1 MDPVPADSL
10 FRDPYDGSIANLLT
24 RTVEQ
29 FPDRLAV
36 QHREETRTYEAL
48 GDRVRR
54 IAGGLHEQGLEPG
67 DRVVVHLPNSV
78 AYCETI
84 WACVHAGVVASPSN
98 PQYRR
103 RELEYQLDDSDAKAV
118 VTSGAGEE
126 YAVPVAEELGLDV
139 VSADSGSEHTTL
151 DDLYDR
157 GEPTLVERDDEDIML
172 QPYTSGTTGTPKG
185 VLHTHRNY
193 RVQLV
198 HSIASYTAGP
208 VRGDSLIVLPM
219 FHLTGNNQMLASL
232 TTGRTVRLL
241 RADQWDPVEALDT
254 IAEHD
259 VPAFGGVATMFVDL
273 LEAYKA
279 EADPDRWDLSTFV
292 RAGQGGTKLPEPVH
306 EEFEAVFDVSV
317 SEGYGLTETTAAT
330 HTVSASTL
338 GDRVGSV
345 GQPVGHVRSKLV
357 DPETGAEVDGIGEE
371 GELLVKGPQVMAGYY
386 ENPEANERAFT
397 DDGWFRTG
405 DIAERD
411 RDNYYY
417 IKGREKEMILA
428 GGYNVY
434 PAEVEQ
440 TLYDHPGIHEAAV
453 VGIPDERK
461 GETVAAAVT
470 LAEGAALTPDDIRDY
485 VLEELAPY
493 KHPRVVDIVDQLPKT
508 GSGKI
513 RKVDI
518 QERLADRRD

>member
-1 MDPVPADSL
+1 MDPVPADTL
-10 FRDPYDGSIANLLT
+10 FEEPYDGSVANLLT
-24 RTVEQ
+24 RTVDQ
-29 FPDRLAV
+29 FPARPAV
-36 QHREETRTYEAL
+36 VHDGEARTYEEF
-48 GDRVRR
+48 GERVRR
-54 IAGGLHEQGLEPG
+54 IAGGLHDMGLEPG
-67 DRVVVHLPNSV
+67 DRVVVHLPNGT
-78 AYCETI
+78 AYCETV

-103 RELEYQLDDSDAKAV
+103 RELEYQLDHADARAII
-118 VTSGAGEE
+118 TSGAGEE
-126 YAVPVAEELGLDV
+126 HAAPVAGDLGVEVLSADPDSDHLTLEEL
-139 VSADSGSEHTTL
+139 AE
-151 DDLYDR
+151 R
-157 GEPTLVERDDEDIML
+157 GEPTLVARGDEEIML
-172 QPYTSGTTGTPKG
+172 QPYTSGTTGKPKG

-193 RVQLV
+193 RVQLA

-208 VRGDSLIVLPM
+208 VRGDALIVLPM
-219 FHLTGNNQMLASL
+219 FHLTGNNQMLSGL
-232 TTGRTVRLL
+232 TTGRTLRLL
-241 RADQWDPVEALDT
+241 RADQWDPERALDV

-273 LEAYKA
+273 LETYKT
-279 EADPDRWDLSTFV
+279 EPDRWDLSTFV

-317 SEGYGLTETTAAT
+317 TEGYGLTETTAAT
-330 HTVSASTL
+330 HTVPASTL

-357 DPETGAEVDGIGEE
+357 DPETGEEVDGTGEE
-371 GELLVKGPQVMAGYY
+371 GEILVKGPQVMEGYY
-386 ENPEANERAFT
+386 SDPEANQAVFT

-417 IKGREKEMILA
+417 IKGREKDMILA

-440 TLYDHPGIHEAAV
+440 TLYDHPQIHEAAV

-461 GETVAAAVT
+461 GETVAAAVS
-470 LAEGAALTPDDIRDY
+470 LTPDSDLGPDDIRQY

-493 KHPRVVDIVDQLPKT
+493 KHPRVVEIRDGLPKT

-513 RKVDI
+513 RKVDLRE
-518 QERLADRRD
+518 QLAEHRE

>member
-10 FRDPYDGSIANLLT
+10 FRAPYDGSVANLLT
-24 RTVEQ
+24 RTVDA

-36 QHREETRTYEAL
+36 QHQKETRTYEEF
-48 GDRVRR
+48 GNRVRR
-54 IAGGLHEQGLEPG
+54 IAGGLHNLGLDPD
-67 DRVVVHLPNSV
+67 DRLVVHLPNGV
-78 AYCETI
+78 PYCETI

-103 RELEYQLDDSDAKAV
+103 RELEYQLDHSDAQVV

-126 YAVPVAEELGLDV
+126 HAAPVAEDLDLEV
-139 VSADSGSEHTTL
+139 VSTDPRSDYTTL
-151 DDLYDR
+151 DDLADQ
-157 GEPTLVERDDEDIML
+157 GDQMLVEREDEDIML
-172 QPYTSGTTGTPKG
+172 QPYTSGTTGRPKG

-208 VRGDSLIVLPM
+208 VRGDALIVLPM
-219 FHLTGNNQMLASL
+219 FHLTGNNQMLAGL
-232 TTGRTVRLL
+232 TTGRTVRIL
-241 RADQWDPVEALDT
+241 RADQWDPEEALDT

-279 EADPDRWDLSTFV
+279 DPDRWDLSTFV

-306 EEFEAVFDVSV
+306 EEFESVFDVSV

-330 HTVSASTL
+330 HTISASTL

-357 DPETGAEVDGIGEE
+357 DPETGEEIEATGEE

-386 ENPEANERAFT
+386 ENPEANDEAFT

-411 RDNYYY
+411 ADNYHY
-417 IKGREKEMILA
+417 IKGREKEMILT

-440 TLYDHPGIHEAAV
+440 TLYDHPEVHEAAV

-461 GETVAAAVT
+461 GETVAAAVS
-470 LAEGAALTPDDIRDY
+470 LVEGSELTPEDIREY

-493 KHPRVVDIVDQLPKT
+493 KHPRIVDIVDQLPKT

-518 QERLADRRD
+518 QDRIADRQD

>member
-10 FRDPYDGSIANLLT
+10 FRRPHDGSVANLLT
-24 RTVEQ
+24 RTVER

-36 QHREETRTYEAL
+36 QHRGTTRTYETL
-48 GDRVRR
+48 GDRVRH
-54 IAGGLHEQGLEPG
+54 IAGGLHEWGLEPG

-103 RELEYQLDDSDAKAV
+103 RELEYQLDDSDAEAV
-118 VTSGAGEE
+118 ITSGAGEE
-126 YAVPVAEELGLDV
+126 HAVPVAEELGLKIG
-139 VSADSGSEHTTL
+139 SADPESEHTTL
-151 DDLYDR
+151 EELYDR

-172 QPYTSGTTGTPKG
+172 QPYTSGTTGRPKG

-193 RVQLV
+193 RVQLA
-198 HSIASYTAGP
+198 HSVASYTAGP
-208 VRGDSLIVLPM
+208 VRGDTLIVLPM

-232 TTGRTVRLL
+232 VTGRTVRLL
-241 RADQWDPVEALDT
+241 RADRWDPEKALDT
-254 IAEHD
+254 IDEHD

-273 LEAYKA
+273 LEAYK
-279 EADPDRWDLSTFV
+279 ADPDRWDLSTFV

-357 DPETGAEVDGIGEE
+357 DTETGAEVDEPGEE

-386 ENPEANERAFT
+386 ENPAANERAFT

-417 IKGREKEMILA
+417 IKGREKEMILV

-440 TLYDHPGIHEAAV
+440 TLYDHPGVHEAAV

-470 LAEGAALTPDDIRDY
+470 LAEGAELTPDSIRDY
-485 VLEELAPY
+485 VLGELAPY

-508 GSGKI
+508 GSGKT
-513 RKVDI
+513 RKVEI
-518 QERLADRRD
+518 QERLATRHG